1 MDRIPS
7 FFRMTMLALSAVGL
21 LAGCQTDRLKAER
34 DALYNHNQ
42 QLQVSVTDANAQ
54 RDAAAAERARL
65 EAELAETNGLLLAE
79 RSRPAPAPQIITVP
93 AASANTPV
101 NSRTGFEGISG
112 IETEKN
118 RDRIIVRVPGD
129 VLFES
134 GKIDLRQ
141 SSLKTL
147 DSVAAVIRK
156 EYSGNVIRI
165 EGYTDSDPI
174 RKSQWKDNLEL
185 SMERAASVH
194 RHLQSKGLN
203 PKQMYAAGFGPANAR
218 ATKAQSRRVEIVVV
232 LNEKLVSSKK

>member
-7 FFRMTMLALSAVGL
+7 FFRMTLLALSAVGIL
-21 LAGCQTDRLKAER
+21 GGCQTDRLKAER
-34 DALYNHNQ
+34 DALYNQNQ

-65 EAELAETNGLLLAE
+65 EAELAETNGALLAE
-79 RSRPAPAPQIITVP
+79 RNKPAPPPQIVTVP
-93 AASANTPV
+93 VASANTPV
-101 NSRTGFEGISG
+101 NSRTGFEGIAG

-141 SSLKTL
+141 TSLKTL
-147 DSVAAVIRK
+147 DSIASVIRK
-156 EYSGNVIRI
+156 EYSGNLIRV

-203 PKQMYAAGFGPANAR
+203 AKQMYAAGFGPANAR

-232 LNEKLVSSKK
+232 LNEKMVSTKK

>member
-1 MDRIPS
+1 
-7 FFRMTMLALSAVGL
+7 MTLLALSSVGL

-54 RDAAAAERARL
+54 RDAALAERARL
-65 EAELAETNGLLLAE
+65 EAELAETNGALLSE
-79 RSRPAPAPQIITVP
+79 RNKPAPAPQIITVP
-93 AASANTPV
+93 AAVANTPV

-141 SSLKTL
+141 TSLKTL
-147 DSVAAVIRK
+147 DSIASVIRK

-218 ATKAQSRRVEIVVV
+218 STKAQSRRVEIVVV